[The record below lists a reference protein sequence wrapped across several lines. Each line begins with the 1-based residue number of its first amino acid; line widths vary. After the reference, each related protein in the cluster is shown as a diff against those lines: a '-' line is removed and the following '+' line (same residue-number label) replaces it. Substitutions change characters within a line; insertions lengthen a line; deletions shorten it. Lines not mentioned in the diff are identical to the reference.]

1 MQRRRGV
8 GADHGA
14 DIDHRRHG
22 AAERHE
28 GAEIAETAD
37 AHAEEFAVFVER
49 QRGVDDIVARVVVA
63 DMGLVARLGPFHRP
77 ADLAR
82 RP

>member
-28 GAEIAETAD
+28 GAEIAKAAN
-37 AHAEEFAVFVER
+37 AHAEEFSVAVER
-49 QRGVDDIVARVVVA
+49 QRGVDDIIA
-63 DMGLVARLGPFHRP
+63 
-77 ADLAR
+77 AR
-82 RP
+82 RRR